1 MAIRK
6 LKPNMNSQRGTSY
19 SDFSTLSKVAGPKS
33 LRAILTKKAG
43 RNNTGRITVAHRGGG
58 SKRFYRIVN
67 FGTILE
73 ESAKIVAIEYDPN
86 RSANIALIEY
96 SNGSQ
101 DYILAPEKAIVGT
114 KIENKELTAVKP
126 GNRMILK
133 NIPVGTAV
141 HNIELLPGQGG
152 KLCRSAGNSATL
164 LSIDGDIAQ
173 IKLPSSE
180 VRRISSFCFGSIGTV
195 GNSDTMNKAVG
206 RAGRT
211 RHMGIRPTVR
221 GKAKNPCDHPHGGGE
236 GNTSIGLTHPKT
248 PWGMPA
254 LGYRTRN
261 KKKKS
266 KLMIIKR
273 RSK

>member
-1 MAIRK
+1 MAIK
-6 LKPNMNSQRGTSY
+6 VIKPVGNGRRGTSY
-19 SDFSTLSKVAGPKS
+19 VDFSDLSELSSPKK
-33 LRAILTKKAG
+33 LRTVMNKKSG
-43 RNNTGRITVAHRGGG
+43 RNNSGKITLAHRGGG
-58 SKRFYRIVN
+58 SKRFYRLVN
-67 FGTILE
+67 FNLLTE
-73 ESAKIVAIEYDPN
+73 PTAKVVAIEYDPN

-96 SNGSQ
+96 ENGAQ
-101 DYILAPEKAIVGT
+101 DYVLAADKIKVGS
-114 KIENKELTAVKP
+114 KIECGETTAVKP
-126 GNRMILK
+126 GNRTRLK

-152 KLCRSAGNSATL
+152 VYCRSAGNSATL

-180 VRRISSFCFGSIGTV
+180 VRRVSSLCFATIGTI
-195 GNSDTMNKAVG
+195 GNSDHMNISIGK
-206 RAGRT
+206 AGRT

-221 GKAKNPCDHPHGGGE
+221 GKAKNAVDHPHGGGE
-236 GNTSIGLTHPKT
+236 GGTSIGLTHPKT
-248 PWGMPA
+248 PWGMPT

-266 KLMIIKR
+266 SKVIIKR

>member
-1 MAIRK
+1 MAVRK
-6 LKPNMNSQRGTSY
+6 VKPVGNGRRSTSY
-19 SDFSTLSKVAGPKS
+19 SDFSGLSKVAGPKS

-101 DYILAPEKAIVGT
+101 DYILAPEKAVVGG

-180 VRRISSFCFGSIGTV
+180 VRRISSLCFGSIGTV
-195 GNSDTMNKAVG
+195 GNSDSMNVSVG
-206 RAGRT
+206 KAGRT

-266 KLMIIKR
+266 KSMIIKR

>member
-1 MAIRK
+1 MAIK
-6 LKPNMNSQRGTSY
+6 KIKPVGNGRRGTSY
-19 SDFSTLSKVAGPKS
+19 VDFSELSKVAGPKS
-33 LRAILTKKAG
+33 LRSILTKKAG
-43 RNNTGRITVAHRGGG
+43 RNNSGKITLAHRGGG
-58 SKRFYRIVN
+58 SKRFYRLVN
-67 FGTILE
+67 FGQLAE
-73 ESAKIVAIEYDPN
+73 ADAKVVAIEYDPN

-96 SNGSQ
+96 KSGTQ
-101 DYILAPEKAIVGT
+101 DYVLASDKTKVGT
-114 KIENKELTAVKP
+114 ILECGQNTAVKS
-126 GNRMILK
+126 GNRMPMK
-133 NIPVGTAV
+133 NIPVGTSV

-180 VRRISSFCFGSIGTV
+180 VRRVSALCFASVGSV
-195 GNSDTMNKAVG
+195 GNSDKMNISIGK
-206 RAGRT
+206 AGRK

-221 GKAKNPCDHPHGGGE
+221 GKAKNVVDHPHGGGE
-236 GNTSIGLTHPKT
+236 GGTSIGMPHPKT

-266 KLMIIKR
+266 KSMIIKR
-273 RSK
+273 RSV